1 VIAFASALDQ
11 IPDGPPPAPGASSA
25 PSAPS
30 AAELEDR
37 TAWPDALLAATIV
50 AVDPAGVGGVVVRSF
65 PGPVRDRWMACV
77 TGLFP
82 KSVPVRRVPL
92 HVTDDRLLGGLDLA
106 ATLRSG
112 RPVAERGLLV
122 EADGGVLILAMAE
135 RAEASSVA
143 RLTATL
149 DTGEVAVERDG
160 FALRHPSRFGVIAL
174 DEGVDWEE
182 RPTAGLRDRL
192 GLHLDL
198 SDVSVREA
206 DVSVAPFDLAAIA
219 NARGLLAQVTIEDDL
234 VEALC
239 GTALAL
245 GVESLRA
252 SGLAVRVARIH
263 AALCGVSAVRAEDA
277 TAAARLVLGPRATRL
292 PMPEPEEQ
300 PEPEAQSSEPEQPP
314 NPPDDPANEPPADS
328 TENETQSQ
336 TPQQDLDKPLE
347 DQVLEAAEA
356 AIPLGLLAML
366 QADTRRRA
374 AGSTGGKAGAAQIVQ
389 RGGRPMGSRR
399 GELKPGV
406 RVAVLDTLRVAA
418 PWQRLRRLEIS
429 QAEASNTDVSP
440 RVLVRPDDI
449 RVTRFKR
456 RRGTVTIFAVDASG
470 SASLNRLAEAK
481 GAVELL
487 LADCYVRRD
496 EVALISFRGAGA
508 EVLLPPTRSLT
519 RAKRQLGVLPG
530 GGGTPLAAG
539 IDAAAV
545 LAERIVK
552 QGRSV
557 SLVFLIDGR
566 PNVGRDGLGG
576 RERAQADAD
585 DAARQIAISGFPAL
599 VVDMS
604 ARPQPASRTLAGIM
618 KAVYLPLPRADSR
631 TLSRAVQ
638 AATTG
643 A

>member
-1 VIAFASALDQ
+1 MIGFASALNLISDTSES
-11 IPDGPPPAPGASSA
+11 PDGPDTQHP
-25 PSAPS
+25 
-30 AAELEDR
+30 EDR
-37 TAWPDALLAATIV
+37 TLWSDAMLAAAIL
-50 AVDPAGVGGVVVRSF
+50 AVDPAGVGGALVRSF
-65 PGPVRDRWMACV
+65 PGPVRDRWM
-77 TGLFP
+77 TGLTGLLP
-82 KSVPVRRVPL
+82 EDMPVRRVPL

-122 EADGGVLILAMAE
+122 QADGGVLVLAMAE
-135 RAEASSVA
+135 RAEPSSVA

-182 RPTAGLRDRL
+182 RPTPGLRDRL
-192 GLHLDL
+192 ALHLDL

-206 DVSVAPFDLAAIA
+206 AVSGIPFDLIAIRR
-219 NARGLLAQVTIEDDL
+219 ARDALPTVTIDDPS

-252 SGLAVRVARIH
+252 AILAIRVARIH
-263 AALCGVSAVRAEDA
+263 SALCGATDVRPEDA
-277 TAAARLVLGPRATRL
+277 AVAARLVLGPRATRL
-292 PMPEPEEQ
+292 PMSEPDPEEPEAPEPE
-300 PEPEAQSSEPEQPP
+300 
-314 NPPDDPANEPPADS
+314 
-328 TENETQSQ
+328 TQSAEPDQPDPPSSPDRDETESEQ
-336 TPQQDLDKPLE
+336 TERSLDRPLE
-347 DQVLEAAEA
+347 DQVQDAAAA

-366 QADTRRRA
+366 QADARRRTA
-374 AGSTGGKAGAAQIVQ
+374 AAASGKAGAAQIVQ

-418 PWQRLRRLEIS
+418 PWQRLRRREIS
-429 QAEASNTDVSP
+429 ETETSP

-449 RVTRFKR
+449 RLTRFKR

-508 EVLLPPTRSLT
+508 EVLLSPTRSLT

-539 IDAAAV
+539 IDAAGA

-576 RERAQADAD
+576 RERAQQDAEE
-585 DAARQIAISGFPAL
+585 AARQIALAGFPAL

-604 ARPQPASRTLAGIM
+604 ARPQPASRELAGKMGAI
-618 KAVYLPLPRADSR
+618 YLPLPRADSR

-638 AATTG
+638 AATAG

>member
-1 VIAFASALDQ
+1 VIAFASALEHL
-11 IPDGPPPAPGASSA
+11 PDTPAAPGDVDA
-25 PSAPS
+25 
-30 AAELEDR
+30 EDR
-37 TAWPDALLAATIV
+37 SSWSDAVLAIAIL
-50 AVDPAGVGGVVVRSF
+50 AVDTAGIGGAVVRSF
-65 PGPVRDRWMACV
+65 PGPVRDRWMAGL
-77 TGLFP
+77 TALFP
-82 KSVPVRRVPL
+82 KDMPVRRVPL

-122 EADGGVLILAMAE
+122 EADGGVLVLAMAE
-135 RAEASSVA
+135 RAEPSAVA
-143 RLTATL
+143 RLTAAL

-160 FALRHPSRFGVIAL
+160 FALRHASRFGVIAL

-182 RPTAGLRDRL
+182 RPTPGLRDRL
-192 GLHLDL
+192 ALHLDL

-206 DVSVAPFDLAAIA
+206 DVSAVPFDATVIA
-219 NARGLLAQVTIEDDL
+219 VARTMLPTVSIDDTFI
-234 VEALC
+234 EALC

-245 GVESLRA
+245 GVYSLRA
-252 SGLAVRVARIH
+252 ASMAIRVARCH
-263 AALCGVSAVRAEDA
+263 AALCGMTSVRPEDA
-277 TAAARLVLGPRATRL
+277 AAAARLVLGPRATRL
-292 PMPEPEEQ
+292 PSAEQEPE
-300 PEPEAQSSEPEQPP
+300 EPEQPD
-314 NPPDDPANEPPADS
+314 PPEEAEQEDNNTDN
-328 TENETQSQ
+328 TE
-336 TPQQDLDKPLE
+336 QDLEKPLE
-347 DQVLEAAEA
+347 DQVQEAAEA

-366 QADTRRRA
+366 QADARRRSA
-374 AGSTGGKAGAAQIVQ
+374 ASAAGKAGASQIVQ

-418 PWQRLRRLEIS
+418 PWQRLRRRELSEG
-429 QAEASNTDVSP
+429 EKTP

-449 RVTRFKR
+449 RLTRFKR

-508 EVLLPPTRSLT
+508 ELVLSPTRSLT

-539 IDAAAV
+539 IDAAAA

-576 RERAQADAD
+576 RERAQQDAE
-585 DAARQIAISGFPAL
+585 DAARQIAFGGFPAL
-599 VVDMS
+599 LVDMS
-604 ARPQPASRTLAGIM
+604 ARPQPASRALADIM
-618 KAVYLPLPRADSR
+618 GAMYLPLPRADSR
-631 TLSRAVQ
+631 TLSRAVH
-638 AATTG
+638 AATVG